1 MRQSS
6 LVVVANRLPLDDSAA
21 PDGACEWRRSPGGL
35 ASALHAILQNTPATW
50 VGWGGR
56 TGPAPTL
63 PDIGTLRLR
72 PVPLTEEE
80 LRGYYEGF
88 ANATL
93 WPLYHDAV
101 EQPVFH
107 RGWWETYR
115 KVNRRFAEAAG
126 EVAEQGAAIWVQ
138 DYHLQLVPEIL
149 RELRPD
155 LLIGFFLHVPFPPP
169 ELFMQLPRRV
179 ELLRGMLGADL
190 VGFQRAQAAHN
201 LAQLAHALL
210 DAKAAD
216 SAIIMDDGRVVRT
229 GAFPVS
235 IDVAE
240 MQQLARRPD
249 VVARSRQI

>member
-35 ASALHAILQNTPATW
+35 ASALHAILQQSSATW
-50 VGWGGR
+50 VGWDGGIDSA
-56 TGPAPTL
+56 PAL

-72 PVPLTEEE
+72 SIPISAGE
-80 LRGYYEGF
+80 LAGYYEGF
-88 ANATL
+88 ANSTL

-101 EQPVFH
+101 EQPVFD

-115 KVNRRFAEAAG
+115 LVNRRFAEAAA
-126 EVAEQGAAIWVQ
+126 EVAEPGGAVWVQ
-138 DYHLQLVPEIL
+138 DYHLHLVPEML

-169 ELFMQLPRRV
+169 ELFVQLPRRTD
-179 ELLRGMLGADL
+179 LLRGMLGADL
-190 VGFQRAQAAHN
+190 VGFQRPQAAHN
-201 LAQLAHALL
+201 VAQLAARLRG
-210 DAKAAD
+210 ATVTAD
-216 SAIIMDDGRVVRT
+216 DQIELDGRRVRT

-235 IDVAE
+235 IDVDE
-240 MQQLARRPD
+240 MQALARRPE
-249 VVARSRQI
+249 VLVR

>member
-6 LVVVANRLPLDDSAA
+6 LVVVANRLPLDDNAA

-35 ASALHAILQNTPATW
+35 ASALHAILQQTPATW
-50 VGWGGR
+50 VGWDGGV
-56 TGPAPTL
+56 GSAPAL

-72 PVPLTEEE
+72 SVALSEAE

-88 ANATL
+88 ANSTL

-101 EQPVFH
+101 EQPIFD

-115 KVNRRFAEAAG
+115 AVNRRSAETAA
-126 EVAEQGAAIWVQ
+126 EVAEPGAAVWVQ
-138 DYHLQLVPEIL
+138 DYHLQLVPQML

-190 VGFQRAQAAHN
+190 VGFQRPQAAHN
-201 LAQLAHALL
+201 ISQLAATLL
-210 DAKAAD
+210 DARVSAD
-216 SAIIMDDGRVVRT
+216 DEIVVDGRPVRT

-235 IDVAE
+235 IDVG
-240 MQQLARRPD
+240 
-249 VVARSRQI
+249 